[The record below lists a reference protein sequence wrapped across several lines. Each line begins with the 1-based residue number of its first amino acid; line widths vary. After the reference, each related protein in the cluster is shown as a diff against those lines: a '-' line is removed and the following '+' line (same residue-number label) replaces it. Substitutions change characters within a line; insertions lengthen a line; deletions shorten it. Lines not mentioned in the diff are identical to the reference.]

1 MTRPSCSAR
10 RSVRCA
16 VAEPRLTVGALA
28 DEVRSKN
35 AGPFWITLDI
45 FLSDDRDFQYLIES
59 GVITAEKIGGLYRV
73 PSEHV
78 QIFALPL
85 LHAIK
90 ISFPR
95 AVTAGSFEDRD
106 QHAGQQH
113 IPLSRLVIPPRPLA
127 GRGPRSE
134 I

>member
-1 MTRPSCSAR
+1 MTD
-10 RSVRCA
+10 
-16 VAEPRLTVGALA
+16 PRLTVGALA

-45 FLSDDRDFQYLIES
+45 FLSDAHAYQRLTDS
-59 GVITAEKIGGLYRV
+59 GAITPEQISALYRV
-73 PSEHV
+73 PPESV

-113 IPLSRLVIPPRPLA
+113 IPLASLVITPMPSVIDEARTKRASAALPR
-127 GRGPRSE
+127 GDIRR
-134 I
+134 